1 MFGDEHRTRICARY
15 DLGLI
20 PAPTDGL
27 APTGR
32 HVIYGMGVIVC
43 VIHVYS
49 SMLCCWAES
58 ITVLSRNNRTTLT
71 RHVKTNIV
79 GIKPVLIFECN
90 TQADIYLFIDA

>member
-49 SMLCCWAES
+49 SCYA
-58 ITVLSRNNRTTLT
+58 VGLSRL
-71 RHVKTNIV
+71 
-79 GIKPVLIFECN
+79 
-90 TQADIYLFIDA
+90 LFCQEIIGLH